1 MAYTPTGKITINAT
15 GAGANSGTITV
26 TGGGGTGGYAS
37 PITIS
42 GAGTG
47 ATWTNATST
56 TAKGQLKLE
65 GSDADIFVQGK
76 SMKAWME
83 SVERRLAILQPKPEL
98 LAKYESLKQAYEH
111 YKTLEA
117 ILYDSEEQK

>member
-1 MAYTPTGKITINAT
+1 MAVVIGGKGVGGGGVSTPITIT
-15 GAGANSGTITV
+15 GAGS
-26 TGGGGTGGYAS
+26 
-37 PITIS
+37 
-42 GAGTG
+42 G
-47 ATWTNATST
+47 ATWTNTTTT

-83 SVERRLAILQPKPEL
+83 KVEERLAILEPKPEL
-98 LAKYESLKQAYEH
+98 LEKYASLKQAYEH

-117 ILYDSEEQK
+117 ILYDSEDQE

>member
-1 MAYTPTGKITINAT
+1 MAVVIGGKGVGGGGVSTPITIT
-15 GAGANSGTITV
+15 GAGS
-26 TGGGGTGGYAS
+26 
-37 PITIS
+37 
-42 GAGTG
+42 G
-47 ATWTNATST
+47 ATWTNTTTT

-83 SVERRLAILQPKPEL
+83 KVEQRLAILEPNPKL
-98 LAKYESLKQAYEH
+98 LKKYKALEQAYEH

-117 ILYDSEEQK
+117 ILYDSEDQE

>member
-1 MAYTPTGKITINAT
+1 MATNPYPGVTI
-15 GAGANSGTITV
+15 
-26 TGGGGTGGYAS
+26 GGGGTGGYAS

-47 ATWTNATST
+47 ATWTNATSAT

-65 GSDADIFVQGK
+65 GNDADIFVQGK

-83 SVERRLAILQPKPEL
+83 TVDKRLAILEPKPEL
-98 LAKYESLKQAYEH
+98 LEKYEALQAAYDH

-117 ILYDSEEQK
+117 LLYQEENNAT